1 MERAHRR
8 APEPVVQERRHSEE
22 YYDVKT
28 TVFNALIDTI
38 DLTQL
43 AKLEAA
49 AAREEIRD
57 IVSEII
63 QIKSV
68 VMSIAEQEELLEDIC
83 NDVLGYGPLEPLLAR
98 DDIADIMVNGANTTY
113 IEVAGKVQKT
123 PVRFA
128 DNAQLMNICQRIVSQ
143 VGRRVDESSPICD
156 ARLPDGS
163 RVNVIAPPL
172 AIDGPTL
179 TIRKFKKDRLKLEQL
194 VKYKSITPETKTIL
208 EIIGRVRC
216 NVLISGGTGS
226 GKTTLLNCLTAS
238 IDNDE
243 RIITCED
250 SAELQ
255 LQQPHVV
262 RLETRPPNLE
272 GEGEI
277 TMRDL
282 VRNCLRMRPERIIVG
297 EVRGPEAFDL
307 LQAMNTGHDGSMG
320 TLHANSPREAISRLE
335 SMIMMGGFQ
344 LPPKTIREMI
354 TGSIDVII
362 QASRLRDGSRKV
374 THITEVMGMEGDVV
388 TCRTSW
394 CSRSPART
402 RRTRSSAAIARPA
415 SPVRASGSA
424 PSTTARPSA
433 WPRRCRRRRCT
444 TTAASRWERRVDSND
459 LHAGRPA
466 RARRGIGGARSSIW
480 CLSSFL
486 SGEHRTDKRIQAATE
501 NKGRRIA
508 LKQQV
513 ETANNRRR
521 QVADTLK
528 ELEDRQKQREKVSL
542 RLRLERAGLDI
553 EPRVFWIASAVCGL
567 VVGVGVWAMAP
578 NLPMI
583 VPLARRLRR
592 ACWACRAGSSPA

>member
-1 MERAHRR
+1 MFGKRSTADDNAPRRVAPPQEVAAVAARSAEPKVTVVEPR
-8 APEPVVQERRHSEE
+8 APARAEPVVQERRHSEE

-43 AKLEAA
+43 AKLEPA

-98 DDIADIMVNGANTTY
+98 DDIADIMVNGAGTTY

-194 VKYKSITPETKTIL
+194 VKYKSITPEAKTIL
-208 EIIGRVRC
+208 EVIGRVRC
-216 NVLISGGTGS
+216 NILISGGTGS
-226 GKTTLLNCLTAS
+226 GKTTLLNCLTAP

-388 TCRTSW
+388 TLQNIVVFEITGEDANGNIIGRH
-394 CSRSPART
+394 RST
-402 RRTRSSAAIARPA
+402 GIARP
-415 SPVRASGSA
+415 RF
-424 PSTTARPSA
+424 
-433 WPRRCRRRRCT
+433 
-444 TTAASRWERRVDSND
+444 WERAEYYKETKRLAEALSAAEVQDPRGTPMGD
-459 LHAGRPA
+459 A
-466 RARRGIGGARSSIW
+466 RG
-480 CLSSFL
+480 
-486 SGEHRTDKRIQAATE
+486 
-501 NKGRRIA
+501 
-508 LKQQV
+508 
-513 ETANNRRR
+513 
-521 QVADTLK
+521 
-528 ELEDRQKQREKVSL
+528 
-542 RLRLERAGLDI
+542 
-553 EPRVFWIASAVCGL
+553 
-567 VVGVGVWAMAP
+567 
-578 NLPMI
+578 
-583 VPLARRLRR
+583 
-592 ACWACRAGSSPA
+592 